1 MGNLNIAVLGAKD
14 FAGKVGKKGTVTD
27 MTFYDYKVGTDSFT
41 LIEPSKYPEM
51 DIDLTFKTDIYAPI
65 GEAVK
70 AHGGALVKNIK
81 VTDRYADEAGK
92 SITVRVTFAD
102 KTRTLTRDEVMV
114 IANKVIAE
122 LAGKGIAL
130 KA

>member
-1 MGNLNIAVLGAKD
+1 
-14 FAGKVGKKGTVTD
+14 
-27 MTFYDYKVGTDSFT
+27 
-41 LIEPSKYPEM
+41 M

-65 GEAVK
+65 GEAIT
-70 AHGGALVKNIK
+70 AHGGALVKNVK

-92 SITVRVTFAD
+92 SVTVRITFAD

-114 IANKVIAE
+114 VANKVIAD

>member
-1 MGNLNIAVLGAKD
+1 M
-14 FAGKVGKKGTVTD
+14 
-27 MTFYDYKVGTDSFT
+27 
-41 LIEPSKYPEM
+41 
-51 DIDLTFKTDIYAPI
+51 TDIYAPV
-65 GEAVK
+65 GEAVT

-81 VTDRYADEAGK
+81 VTDRYADESGK
-92 SITVRVTFAD
+92 SLSVRITFAD

-114 IANKVIAE
+114 IANKVIAD

>member
-1 MGNLNIAVLGAKD
+1 M
-14 FAGKVGKKGTVTD
+14 KKEQADKIIT
-27 MTFYDYKVGTDSFT
+27 
-41 LIEPSKYPEM
+41 KY
-51 DIDLTFKTDIYAPI
+51 LQKIY
-65 GEAVK
+65 GFAVK
-70 AHGGALVKNIK
+70 KAFS
-81 VTDRYADEAGK
+81 YDEAGK

-114 IANKVIAE
+114 IANKVIAD